1 MRNLTSQALL
11 TLSYTDQFSF
21 PLSSDEV
28 YQRLI
33 KMRATKPQVKQAL
46 QQLLTNKLVNRQS
59 QFYHLYK
66 SSDLKKTRTL
76 RAKYSATKWAE
87 TKEFVRLVNWLPG
100 LKAIFVTGSLAMDN
114 AKKDDDLDFM
124 LVTSKNTLWLIRPL
138 VTLLAL
144 WRGKARLRHLHAS
157 NSWCLNMWLTE
168 QSLQLPRQNRNLYT
182 AYEVCQATCIWD
194 QADIQAKFLQENKWV
209 KNYLPNYYEQKNSK
223 LITPNQKL
231 KLRSQKIF
239 IVHCALCIVN
249 TLVFLLQRS
258 YMAWHLSNEQV
269 DLQRAF
275 FHPRK
280 TKQLVM
286 KRLRKS
292 IAGLNDYMNS

>member
-1 MRNLTSQALL
+1 MGNICRSPTAEAVFRARVEEAGLAQQILIDSVGTHDYHIGKPPDLRTQRAAKERG
-11 TLSYTDQFSF
+11 YDM
-21 PLSSDEV
+21 SSL
-28 YQRLI
+28 RG
-33 KMRATKPQVKQAL
+33 RQVELAD
-46 QQLLTNKLVNRQS
+46 
-59 QFYHLYK
+59 F
-66 SSDLKKTRTL
+66 TRFD
-76 RAKYSATKWAE
+76 Y
-87 TKEFVRLVNWLPG
+87 V
-100 LKAIFVTGSLAMDN
+100 LAMDN

-182 AYEVCQATCIWD
+182 ACEVCQATCIWD
-194 QADIQAKFLQENKWV
+194 QADIQAKFLQENKWM